1 MTAINLSSLQ
11 SLQSPNSNDLVIF
24 YSKFEL
30 GNRFRVFYF
39 KTESWMYPILQFSL
53 FVFLSL
59 SQNLRKARKWVYLAR
74 SSFVVVALSFHPIC
88 CSLSFFRKSFR
99 SRCRCCYAFLVLLPT
114 TLCCCCFVFLKAHK
128 KVTIFR
134 RTELAL
140 KASPATATQV
150 KR

>member
-1 MTAINLSSLQ
+1 MIWSFSTL
-11 SLQSPNSNDLVIF
+11 NSNLVTGSEYF
-24 YSKFEL
+24 TSKLRAECIQ
-30 GNRFRVFYF
+30 YF
-39 KTESWMYPILQFSL
+39 NFPCL
-53 FVFLSL
+53 FFSL

-99 SRCRCCYAFLVLLPT
+99 SRCRCRCCYAFLVLLPT

-140 KASPATATQV
+140 KASPATATKV

>member
-1 MTAINLSSLQ
+1 MIWSFSTL
-11 SLQSPNSNDLVIF
+11 NSNLVTGSEYFTSNLRAECRYVSNTSIF
-24 YSKFEL
+24 LVCF
-30 GNRFRVFYF
+30 
-39 KTESWMYPILQFSL
+39 
-53 FVFLSL
+53 SL

>member
-1 MTAINLSSLQ
+1 MIWSFSTL
-11 SLQSPNSNDLVIF
+11 NSNLVTGSEYF
-24 YSKFEL
+24 TSKLRAEF
-30 GNRFRVFYF
+30 
-39 KTESWMYPILQFSL
+39 
-53 FVFLSL
+53 FLVCFSL